1 MNENKKTFT
10 DEICYPKNIKKYD
23 LSKPPVKQT
32 KNVVRL
38 THLFSSALLPLLRK
52 GHTIE
57 KINMDGLKPPYILL
71 SNHMQWMDFP
81 ILFDAT
87 YPEKVNLVAANHVYY
102 KDYALLEKIGCMCT
116 RKFTTDLSL
125 VRNCH
130 RVLQNY
136 GDIFAM
142 FPEARYS
149 PDGTQ
154 SVLPPAIGK
163 LAKKNKVPVVILLN
177 HGNFL
182 NQPFWS
188 HYKFRKVPFYAT
200 MKQVITAEDVKKLR
214 VDEIN
219 RIIEKEFQ
227 YDDYKWQKDN
237 NILITEKYRADG
249 LHSIL
254 YQCPHCMTEGKM
266 TSKGIHLTCE
276 HCKKKWEMTELGE
289 LKALQGKTEF
299 SHIPDWYKWQ
309 RENVRKELLDGTY
322 EFSDEVQAYGF
333 PGVTKYI
340 NLGKAK
346 VTHDLENGF
355 VLTGNYNGQDYRIQ
369 KPVSSLYS
377 LHIEYQFSHLKGA
390 DCFELPTK
398 HDSIYCIP
406 TEKYIITKLALATE
420 EAYKIAKENGR
431 D

>member
-1 MNENKKTFT
+1 MTNKPYFT
-10 DEICYPKNIKKYD
+10 DKINYPENTKKYD

-38 THLFSSALLPLLRK
+38 IHLLSRVLLSFIRK
-52 GHTIE
+52 GYKIE

-71 SNHMQWMDFP
+71 SNHLQWMDFP

-87 YPEKVNLVAANHVYY
+87 YPEKVNIVGANHVYY
-102 KDYALLEKIGCMCT
+102 KVPSILEKAGCMCT
-116 RKFTTDLSL
+116 RKFTADLSL

-130 RVLQNY
+130 KVLQEY

-163 LAKKNKVPVVILLN
+163 LAKKNKAPVVILKN

-188 HYKFRKVPFYAT
+188 HFKFRKVPFYAT
-200 MKQVITAEDVKKLR
+200 MTQIITAEEIEQLS

-219 RIIEKEFQ
+219 EIIKREFQ

-237 NILITEKYRADG
+237 NICITEKYRADG
-249 LHSIL
+249 LHRIL
-254 YQCPHCMTEGKM
+254 YQCPNCMTEGKM
-266 TSKGIHLTCE
+266 ISKGTALTCE
-276 HCKKKWEMTELGE
+276 HCKKQWEMTEFGE
-289 LKALQGKTEF
+289 LKAINGETEF
-299 SHIPDWYKWQ
+299 SHIPDWYRWE
-309 RENVRKELLDGTY
+309 RENIRKELLDGKY
-322 EFSDEVQAYGF
+322 SYSDEVQVYGF
-333 PGVTKYI
+333 PGINKYF
-340 NLGKAK
+340 NLGKGK

-355 VLTGNYNGQDYRIQ
+355 ILTGSYNGQDYRIQ

-377 LHIEYQFSHLKGA
+377 LHIEYQFSHLKGV

-398 HDSIYCIP
+398 YDSIYCIP
-406 TEKYIITKLALATE
+406 TENYMVTKLSLATE
-420 EAYKIAKENGR
+420 EAYKISTKNGKE
-431 D
+431 

>member
-1 MNENKKTFT
+1 MTDNNLNFT
-10 DEICYPKNIKKYD
+10 SEIKYPDNIEKYD
-23 LSKPPVKQT
+23 LSKPPVRQT

-38 THLFSSALLPLLRK
+38 THLFSGILLSLLRK
-52 GHTIE
+52 GHKLE

-87 YPEKVNLVAANHVYY
+87 YPHRVNIVSANHVYY
-102 KDYALLEKIGCMCT
+102 KVSGILEKIGCMCT
-116 RKFTTDLSL
+116 RKFTADLSL
-125 VRNCH
+125 VKSCH
-130 RVLQNY
+130 KVLQDF

-154 SVLPPAIGK
+154 SVLPSSIGK
-163 LAKKNKVPVVILLN
+163 LAKKNKVPVVILKN

-200 MKQVITAEDVKKLR
+200 MKQVITAEDVEKLSI
-214 VDEIN
+214 DQIN
-219 RIIEKEFQ
+219 EIIEKEFQ

-237 NILITEKYRADG
+237 NIHITEKYRADG
-249 LHSIL
+249 LHRIL

-266 TSKGIHLTCE
+266 TSQGITLTCV
-276 HCKKKWEMTELGE
+276 HCKKQWEMTELGE
-289 LKALQGKTEF
+289 LKAVNGETEF

-309 RENVRKELLDGTY
+309 RENVCKELLDGTY
-322 EFSDEVQAYGF
+322 NYSDEIEVYGF
-333 PGVTKYI
+333 PGI
-340 NLGKAK
+340 NEYFYLGKGK

-369 KPVSSLYS
+369 KTPSSLYS
-377 LHIEYQFSHLKGA
+377 LHVEYQFTHLKGV

-406 TEKYIITKLALATE
+406 TEQYMITKLALATE
-420 EAYKIAKENGR
+420 EAYKITKE
-431 D
+431 